1 MFVLLMLALVMLFI
15 VQSSTNVIALWT
27 NNVFQFSLILIPLV
41 TLLAGSITADIFIE
55 GYNNGIELFL
65 FSKPISRDRIL
76 LIKLLVLL
84 MYLSIVAVLSTAVV
98 SLGYFTRNEIES
110 YLDDLA
116 LSIFVGTILNG
127 IIFSAVTIM
136 LATRFSNIQ
145 SLIILLLFVSLFSFS
160 SPIARLIFDTPAKT
174 LSQQGYSVRQI
185 NGIAHSESPNVERKI
200 YVSVKKRRLT
210 GVDREEKELWKSDE
224 QAALRGRNLYEEAQ
238 RTSSYINSFYTN
250 IGYLFGSLYRLG
262 ALADENNFDASVAT
276 QNTKIRFGKL
286 VDLDKSTDIIGYRT
300 KDRFGRFF
308 RFHLRFPTL
317 NFKQSLSNSGV
328 FFINK
333 RGLVK
338 ATFSAGDDAF
348 KRDPKIMQK
357 VFDTFLE
364 SFSWF
369 LDKKINRRIARIYA
383 ESDNK
388 GSPFPKEG
396 DDENTK
402 GDDNSSEK
410 TDTVSVSTKLKTTAD
425 QSESTQMSSES
436 TATGI
441 SSDPQSQGKMNNKSE
456 EQKKKEKELT
466 WQIYRDIKFLNS
478 IYFLQ
483 VNNERLWDNVA
494 FLNKVNAEDQ
504 NGDKNQFAQAMAS
517 LNKQINMFYVL
528 NEITNKEHNLPTKY
542 GAYSDQLKK
551 VINENFEKIENKKK
565 EIEEKQNKEF
575 QENKNGASNN
585 QDTKQDAQKGDTN
598 TQSTELK
605 ARQAQ
610 QVQKDQQNDSKGNTA
625 TNSDTGKSDNKTDT
639 TEDEQNTYK
648 PLTAREKKTKIK
660 ELTKDIFFST
670 AQNYLFLVQGGYNN
684 KLFAGGLPE
693 LHQRFLSDVVVDFSE
708 EKLVY
713 EVQGEPIVSSVATIV
728 ITLFLTVVL
737 LAIAF
742 FFFKYRNVK

>member
-1 MFVLLMLALVMLFI
+1 
-15 VQSSTNVIALWT
+15 
-27 NNVFQFSLILIPLV
+27 
-41 TLLAGSITADIFIE
+41 
-55 GYNNGIELFL
+55 
-65 FSKPISRDRIL
+65 
-76 LIKLLVLL
+76 
-84 MYLSIVAVLSTAVV
+84 
-98 SLGYFTRNEIES
+98 
-110 YLDDLA
+110 
-116 LSIFVGTILNG
+116 
-127 IIFSAVTIM
+127 
-136 LATRFSNIQ
+136 
-145 SLIILLLFVSLFSFS
+145 
-160 SPIARLIFDTPAKT
+160 
-174 LSQQGYSVRQI
+174 
-185 NGIAHSESPNVERKI
+185 
-200 YVSVKKRRLT
+200 
-210 GVDREEKELWKSDE
+210 
-224 QAALRGRNLYEEAQ
+224 
-238 RTSSYINSFYTN
+238 
-250 IGYLFGSLYRLG
+250 
-262 ALADENNFDASVAT
+262 
-276 QNTKIRFGKL
+276 
-286 VDLDKSTDIIGYRT
+286 
-300 KDRFGRFF
+300 
-308 RFHLRFPTL
+308 
-317 NFKQSLSNSGV
+317 
-328 FFINK
+328 
-333 RGLVK
+333 
-338 ATFSAGDDAF
+338 
-348 KRDPKIMQK
+348 
-357 VFDTFLE
+357 
-364 SFSWF
+364 
-369 LDKKINRRIARIYA
+369 
-383 ESDNK
+383 
-388 GSPFPKEG
+388 
-396 DDENTK
+396 
-402 GDDNSSEK
+402 
-410 TDTVSVSTKLKTTAD
+410 
-425 QSESTQMSSES
+425 MSSES